1 MAKMCAFCSADAVEK
16 GGEHIWDDWID
27 KAQPK
32 KSLYRARKRYAI
44 DSPTI
49 EYPTARIGEQ
59 LPVVCSECNSGWMSV
74 LTHKIKQTFSR
85 AILHGEPF
93 RLDARGAALLA
104 SFSFMKAVI
113 TNHALPD
120 DPFFT
125 RAARE
130 RFRTSLTIPPLVQCW
145 FAAYQGEFRFST
157 KNSMS
162 IFGQNDPESP
172 ICGMEFCSHSYVVG
186 NLALQLLAPRW
197 KRIDHRGRGLLMVD
211 PAAMWSPAAIRF
223 WPSDGTALSWPPPK
237 YLSSDAIE
245 IFIKRF
251 GNSINIEIP
260 RSGAF

>member
-1 MAKMCAFCSADAVEK
+1 MAKICAFCPADAVEK
-16 GGEHIWDDWID
+16 GGEHIWDDWIN

-49 EYPTARIGEQ
+49 EYDTASIGEQ
-59 LPVVCSECNSGWMSV
+59 LPVVCVACNSGWMSV
-74 LTHKIKQTFSR
+74 LTNRIKQTFSR
-85 AILHGEPF
+85 AILDAEPF
-93 RLDARGAALLA
+93 ALDVRSAALLA
-104 SFSFMKAVI
+104 AFSFMKAVV

-130 RFRTSLTIPPLVQCW
+130 RFKASLTIPPWVQCW
-145 FAAYQGEFRFST
+145 FAAYQGDSRFST

-162 IFGQNDPESP
+162 IFGQNNPDSP

-186 NLALQLLAPRW
+186 QLALQLLAPRW
-197 KRIDHRGRGLLMVD
+197 KRIYDRGRGLLMVS
-211 PAAMWSPAAIRF
+211 PAEIWNPAAIRF
-223 WPSDGTALSWPPPK
+223 WPNDGAALSWPPPK
-237 YLSSDAIE
+237 YLGNDAIQ

-251 GNSINIEIP
+251 GNPLNVPIP
-260 RSGAF
+260 RR